1 MVRQLSIPVEII
13 PCPIVRGE
21 DGLALS
27 SRNTLLDPAHRSA
40 APHIYEVLK
49 ASVEESRHKTPAQ
62 LTAWVTEQVESNPLL
77 KVIYFQAVD
86 AATMQQV
93 RTWEESPA
101 IQGCIAVQAGDIRLI
116 DNIKLR

>member
-1 MVRQLSIPVEII
+1 MQARQILSCAHIFSPDKITFLPVM
-13 PCPIVRGE
+13 
-21 DGLALS
+21 L
-27 SRNTLLDPAHRSA
+27 
-40 APHIYEVLK
+40 Y
-49 ASVEESRHKTPAQ
+49 
-62 LTAWVTEQVESNPLL
+62 PLL